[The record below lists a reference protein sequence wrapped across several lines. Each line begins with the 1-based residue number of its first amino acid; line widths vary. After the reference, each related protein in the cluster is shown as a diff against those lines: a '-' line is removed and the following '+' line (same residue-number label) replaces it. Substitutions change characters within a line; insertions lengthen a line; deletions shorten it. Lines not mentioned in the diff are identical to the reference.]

1 VWIRFGYRYR
11 GAQTSAT
18 PTDYHYVVRRRHRGG
33 SHLEG
38 FVLTAALVP
47 QHLAVMPYRPDAHA
61 SVVVN
66 MPDLTTSTGVFAV
79 VEGQAIVVAFD
90 MVIALVHPPAG
101 CLLDREMRGR
111 RGHRPASSGFR
122 RVI

>member
-1 VWIRFGYRYR
+1 
-11 GAQTSAT
+11 
-18 PTDYHYVVRRRHRGG
+18 
-33 SHLEG
+33 
-38 FVLTAALVP
+38 
-47 QHLAVMPYRPDAHA
+47 MPYRPDAHA

-111 RGHRPASSGFR
+111 RGHRPASWGFR